1 MTNLLQRTIPS
12 NDLSC
17 SAGVS
22 AAALIGPASGAIM
35 RHPAPPNPPW
45 GTALGN
51 ARRRCILTLRSR
63 GSGTVAMRNLD
74 DDPPVVTLSAGPVDA
89 YPVVLRA
96 LSRPVTYDF
105 DPSFQRFYEAAVLK
119 TAEALRT
126 ALPPVILQGEPVL
139 GLEAAAAALIR
150 SDDAVLNLAS
160 GEYGK
165 GFGVWAAR
173 HCRELVEIEVPYD
186 DAIDPESVR
195 EMLTARPDI
204 RILSVCHHDTPSG
217 TINPVREI
225 GAICRAHGVLT
236 IVDAVSSFGG
246 MDVHPEAVH
255 ADIFV
260 TGPNK
265 CLGGSTGLCI
275 VHVSERA
282 WARID
287 ANPAAPTGSVLS
299 LKDWRDAWRAD
310 VLFPFTPSVSE
321 VHALDAAVRNYLD
334 EGPEAVWA
342 RHALTARACRAGV
355 RASGLDLWPVREA
368 ICADTATTVR
378 VPDGLDDAAIRQEVR
393 RRYGVVFSAGRGS
406 LLGKLVRIGHMGPV
420 ARPIYAIVAVTALGG
435 AVNALGGQADVGAGV
450 EAALAIIEG

>member
-1 MTNLLQRTIPS
+1 MRTPRFW
-12 NDLSC
+12 
-17 SAGVS
+17 A
-22 AAALIGPASGAIM
+22 
-35 RHPAPPNPPW
+35 
-45 GTALGN
+45 
-51 ARRRCILTLRSR
+51 RSR
-63 GSGTVAMRNLD
+63 APSSTTSI
-74 DDPPVVTLSAGPVDA
+74 PP
-89 YPVVLRA
+89 
-96 LSRPVTYDF
+96 
-105 DPSFQRFYEAAVLK
+105 FQRFYEATVLK

-126 ALPPVILQGEPVL
+126 DRPPVILNGEPVL
-139 GLEAAAAALIR
+139 GLEAAAAALIGA
-150 SDDAVLNLAS
+150 DDVVLNLAS
-160 GEYGK
+160 GVYGK

-173 HCRELVEIEVPYD
+173 HCRELVEIEVAYD
-186 DAIDPESVR
+186 DAIDPASVS
-195 EMLTARPDI
+195 EMLKARPDI
-204 RILSVCHHDTPSG
+204 RVVSVCHHDTPSG

-225 GAICRAHGVLT
+225 GAICRAHDVLT

-246 MDVHPEAVH
+246 MDIHPEDVH

-265 CLGGSTGLCI
+265 CLGGSTGLSI
-275 VHVSERA
+275 LHVSERA

-321 VHALDAAVRNYLD
+321 IHALDAAVQNYLE

-355 RASGLDLWPVREA
+355 RAMGLDLWPAREA

-378 VPDGLDDAAIRQEVR
+378 LPQGLEDAAVRQEAR

-420 ARPIYAIVAVTALGG
+420 ARPIYAVVAVSALGG
-435 AVNALGGQADVGAGV
+435 AIAALGGRADVGAGV
-450 EAALAIIEG
+450 EAALAAIDGAGA

>member
-1 MTNLLQRTIPS
+1 
-12 NDLSC
+12 
-17 SAGVS
+17 
-22 AAALIGPASGAIM
+22 
-35 RHPAPPNPPW
+35 
-45 GTALGN
+45 
-51 ARRRCILTLRSR
+51 
-63 GSGTVAMRNLD
+63 MRNLD
-74 DDPPVVTLSAGPVDA
+74 DDPPVITLSAGPVDA

-105 DPSFQRFYEAAVLK
+105 DPSFQSFYEETVRK

-126 ALPPVILQGEPVL
+126 ALPPVILHGEPVL
-139 GLEAAAAALIR
+139 GLEAVAASLIGA
-150 SDDAVLNLAS
+150 DDVVLNLVS

-165 GFGVWAAR
+165 GFGFWAAR
-173 HCRELVEIEVPYD
+173 HCRELLEIEVAYD
-186 DAIDPESVR
+186 DAIDPDAVHEA
-195 EMLTARPDI
+195 LTARPDV

-225 GAICRAHGVLT
+225 GEICRAHDVLT

-246 MDVHPEAVH
+246 MNVHPEEIH

-265 CLGGSTGLCI
+265 CLGGSTGLSI

-287 ANPAAPTGSVLS
+287 ANPGAPSGSVLS

-310 VLFPFTPSVSE
+310 VMFPFTPSVSE
-321 VHALDAAVRNYLD
+321 VHALDAAVQNYLD

-342 RHALTARACRAGV
+342 RHALTARACRAGI
-355 RASGLDLWPVREA
+355 RALGLDLWPVREA

-378 VPDGLDDAAIRQEVR
+378 VPEGLDDAAIRQAAR

-420 ARPIYAIVAVTALGG
+420 ARPIYAAIAVTALGG
-435 AVNALGGQADVGAGV
+435 AVAALGGRADVGAGV
-450 EAALAIIEG
+450 EAALAVIEDAEGQPSG